1 MTSEVIIMNRNAM
14 ALAADSAVTVGNI
27 KTYNGVNKLFYIS
40 NNPPIGIMIFGSA
53 DFENIPMET
62 LIKEFKRKTDFNK
75 IDDIESIKNEFLI
88 YLAKNTPTTNMQK
101 QIKNKLLLF
110 DKIIKPTLEN
120 MDCESFEEFVISNG
134 KTTLPDFIN
143 DIPEINDYEYD
154 FADII
159 PDDIDESKHDIL
171 TKSLKNIFLDFLTS
185 LNTGVVIAGFSEQDM
200 FPSCIQFKMHFNY
213 NGEIKISNYDSL
225 INYEG
230 NAVIPFAQK
239 DVIKTFMT
247 GIDDGMKNSIEF
259 YFYQTILE
267 YLIQLKKNISYNDEI
282 DDKSL
287 NAIEIE
293 IDKFLNNCQSL
304 SLDFMKNIENLEEKF
319 SAPIVNSIGALPKNE
334 LGNMA
339 ESLIHATSLKRKVS
353 NDLESVGGDIDVA
366 IISKSDGFI
375 WKKKKDYFKHDLN
388 PQINEKT

>member
-1 MTSEVIIMNRNAM
+1 
-14 ALAADSAVTVGNI
+14 
-27 KTYNGVNKLFYIS
+27 
-40 NNPPIGIMIFGSA
+40 
-53 DFENIPMET
+53 
-62 LIKEFKRKTDFNK
+62 
-75 IDDIESIKNEFLI
+75 
-88 YLAKNTPTTNMQK
+88 MQK
-101 QIKNKLLLF
+101 QIKSKLVLF

-134 KTTLPDFIN
+134 NTTLPDFIN

-185 LNTGVVIAGFSEQDM
+185 LNTGVVIAGFSVQDM

-213 NGEIKISNYDSL
+213 NGEIKISNNDSL

-267 YLIQLKKNISYNDEI
+267 YLIQLKKN
-282 DDKSL
+282 
-287 NAIEIE
+287 
-293 IDKFLNNCQSL
+293 FGC
-304 SLDFMKNIENLEEKF
+304 
-319 SAPIVNSIGALPKNE
+319 
-334 LGNMA
+334 
-339 ESLIHATSLKRKVS
+339 IH
-353 NDLESVGGDIDVA
+353 
-366 IISKSDGFI
+366 
-375 WKKKKDYFKHDLN
+375 KK
-388 PQINEKT
+388 